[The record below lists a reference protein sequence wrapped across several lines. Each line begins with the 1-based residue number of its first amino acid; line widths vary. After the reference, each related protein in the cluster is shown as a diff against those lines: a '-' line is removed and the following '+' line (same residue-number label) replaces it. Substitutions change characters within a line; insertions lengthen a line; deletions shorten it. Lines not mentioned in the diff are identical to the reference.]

1 MPDKLKGEI
10 DKITFYNEDTGF
22 GVVRLRSGRIITGTL
37 PKLSEGDR
45 VEAEGEWIVHPKF
58 GSQLKVSKIVI
69 TRPEGKVAILK
80 YLNSGVLK
88 GLPKNSAKF
97 IVDYF
102 GDKALEIIEK
112 NPEKLLKVPGISAK
126 KLERIVQSWNE
137 QKSLHKLVIF
147 LQNYDIPLTH
157 ASKILTKYGD
167 NAETVILTNPYQM
180 IFDIRGVGFK
190 TADTIAQKV
199 GLNQDYP
206 PRIKSGVLYV
216 LEGAANAD
224 GHVYLPFDE
233 LVELCK
239 KNLGV
244 DLKNY
249 EQQFS
254 ELVTERRIILTGN
267 SVYLREVYDSE
278 RIIEGKILELAR
290 PKHDDTT
297 DFFKNFAHTLGHFS
311 EEQLEAV
318 KLATE
323 NGFLVLT
330 GGPGTGKTTTLKGII
345 DLYKRCKMKIALAA
359 PTGRAAKRM
368 SEVIGFEAKTIHRLL
383 EYEPVTGKF
392 VHNKSNPIKAKLLV
406 IDEVSMI
413 NTFLMASLLF
423 AVDRETTV
431 IFVGDKDQLPAIG
444 PGNIL
449 HDILE
454 YDKVPIIRLNKIFR
468 QAEQSRI
475 ITNSHLINR
484 GMMPDLSNNK
494 EGDFFFIEQED
505 SRQIPGLLLDLVGKR
520 LPAKYG
526 FDPFTDI
533 QILAPMYRGEAGVD
547 AINKCLQDGLNQNE
561 VMLTRG
567 EVQFKRQD
575 KFMQLVNDYERD
587 IFNGDI
593 GYLTGVNDEDEQL
606 IFNFGEKEVE
616 FTVTEL
622 DDITLAYACTIHK
635 SQGSEYPC
643 VIVVLT
649 NEQHFMLKR
658 NLIYTAI
665 TRASSLLLIVGS
677 KRAVHR
683 AVTNN
688 SEQKRYTSL
697 FKLPGGTDES
707 RNVQLLF

>member
-475 ITNSHLINR
+475 ITNSHLINK

-494 EGDFFFIEQED
+494 EGDFFFVEQED

-567 EVQFKRQD
+567 EIQFKRQD

-606 IFNFGEKEVE
+606 IFNFGEKQVE

-665 TRASSLLLIVGS
+665 TRAASLLLIVGS

-707 RNVQLLF
+707 QNVELLF

>member
-10 DKITFYNEDTGF
+10 ERITFYNEDTGF
-22 GVVRLRSGRIITGTL
+22 GVVRLRSGRLITGIL
-37 PKLSEGDR
+37 PRLSEGDR
-45 VEAEGEWIVHPKF
+45 IEAEGEWTVHPKY

-69 TRPEGKVAILK
+69 LKPEGKVAILK
-80 YLNSGVLK
+80 YLSSGVLK

-97 IVDYF
+97 LVDYY
-102 GDKALEIIEK
+102 GEKALEIIEK
-112 NPEKLLKVPGISAK
+112 DPEKLLKVPGISAK
-126 KLERIVQSWNE
+126 KLEKIVQSWNE

-147 LQNYDIPLTH
+147 MQKYDIPLTH
-157 ASKILTKYGD
+157 SSKILAKYGEHS
-167 NAETVILTNPYQM
+167 ETVILTNPYQM
-180 IFDIRGVGFK
+180 IFDIRGIGFK

-199 GLNQDYP
+199 GLNHDYP

-216 LEGAANAD
+216 LENAANSD
-224 GHVYLPFDE
+224 GHVYLPFEE
-233 LVELCK
+233 LVELCR
-239 KNLGV
+239 KNLNV
-244 DLKNY
+244 DLRNY

-254 ELVTERRIILTGN
+254 ELITERRIVVLGTN
-267 SVYLREVYDSE
+267 VYLREIHDSE
-278 RIIEGKILELAR
+278 RIIEGKILELSR

-297 DFFKNFAHTLGHFS
+297 DFFKNFAHTLQHFS

-345 DLYKRCKMKIALAA
+345 DLYKKCKLKIALAA

-368 SEVIGFEAKTIHRLL
+368 TEVIGLEARTIHRLL
-383 EYEPVTGKF
+383 EYDPTTGKF
-392 VHNKSNPIKAKLLV
+392 LHNKSNPIKAKLLV
-406 IDEVSMI
+406 VDEVSMI
-413 NTFLMASLLF
+413 NTFLMASLLY

-431 IFVGDKDQLPAIG
+431 VFVGDKDQLPAIG

-484 GMMPDLSNNK
+484 GMMPDLSNDK
-494 EGDFFFIEQED
+494 DGDFFFIEKED
-505 SRQIPGLLLDLVGKR
+505 SREIPPFLLELVGKR

-533 QILAPMYRGEAGVD
+533 QILAPMYKGDAGVD
-547 AINKCLQDGLNQNE
+547 AINKCLQEGLNTSD
-561 VMLTRG
+561 VILTRG
-567 EVQFKRQD
+567 DVQFKLKD
-575 KFMQLVNDYERD
+575 KFMQLVNDYERE

-593 GYLTGVNDEDEQL
+593 GYLTGINDEDEEL
-606 IFNFGEKEVE
+606 VFNFGDREVS
-616 FTVTEL
+616 FTVNDL

-649 NEQHFMLKR
+649 NEQYFMLKR

-665 TRASSLLLIVGS
+665 TRASGLLLIVGS
-677 KRAVHR
+677 KRAVSL
-683 AVTNN
+683 AVKNN

-697 FKLPGGTDES
+697 FRLSGEDGEAEPA
-707 RNVQLLF
+707 RQLF

>member
-102 GDKALEIIEK
+102 GDKALEVIEK

-345 DLYKRCKMKIALAA
+345 DLYKKCKMKIALAA

-413 NTFLMASLLF
+413 NTFLMASLLY

-561 VMLTRG
+561 VILTRG

-665 TRASSLLLIVGS
+665 TRAASLLLIVGS

>member
-345 DLYKRCKMKIALAA
+345 DLYKKCKMKIALAA

-567 EVQFKRQD
+567 EVQFKLHD

-606 IFNFGEKEVE
+606 IFSFGEKQVE

-665 TRASSLLLIVGS
+665 TRAANLLLIVGS

-697 FKLPGGTDES
+697 FKIQKETTATS
-707 RNVQLLF
+707 LF

>member
-484 GMMPDLSNNK
+484 GIMPDLSNNK
-494 EGDFFFIEQED
+494 EGDFFFVEQED

-561 VMLTRG
+561 VILTRG
-567 EVQFKRQD
+567 EIQFKRQD

-606 IFNFGEKEVE
+606 IFNFGEKQVE

-665 TRASSLLLIVGS
+665 TRAASLLLIVGS

-707 RNVQLLF
+707 QNVELLF

>member
-475 ITNSHLINR
+475 ITNSHLINK
-484 GMMPDLSNNK
+484 GIMPDLSNNK

-697 FKLPGGTDES
+697 FKIQQATTTNS
-707 RNVQLLF
+707 LF

>member
-10 DKITFYNEDTGF
+10 ERITFYNEDTGF
-22 GVVRLRSGRIITGTL
+22 GVVRLRSGRIITGNL

-58 GSQLKVSKIVI
+58 GSQLKVSKIAI
-69 TRPEGKVAILK
+69 LKPEGKVAILK

-102 GDKALEIIEK
+102 GDKALEVIEK

-137 QKSLHKLVIF
+137 QKSLHKLVLF

-199 GLNQDYP
+199 GLNHDYP

-224 GHVYLPFDE
+224 GHVYLPFEE
-233 LVELCK
+233 LVELCR
-239 KNLGV
+239 KNLSV
-244 DLKNY
+244 DLNGY
-249 EQQFS
+249 EQQFN
-254 ELVTERRIILTGN
+254 ELITERRIVVLGSN
-267 SVYLREVYDSE
+267 VYLREVYDSE
-278 RIIEGKILELAR
+278 RIIEGKILELSR
-290 PKHDDTT
+290 EKHDDTT

-318 KLATE
+318 RLSTG

-345 DLYKRCKMKIALAA
+345 DLYKKCKLKIALAA

-368 SEVIGFEAKTIHRLL
+368 AEVIGLEAKTIHRLL

-392 VHNKSNPIKAKLLV
+392 VHNKSNPIKANLLV
-406 IDEVSMI
+406 VDEVSMI
-413 NTFLMASLLF
+413 NTFLMASLLY

-431 IFVGDKDQLPAIG
+431 VFVGDKDQLPAIG

-494 EGDFFFIEQED
+494 DGDFFFIEQED
-505 SRQIPGLLLDLVGKR
+505 SRQIPDLLLDLVGNR

-533 QILAPMYRGEAGVD
+533 QILAPMYRGDAGVD
-547 AINKCLQDGLNQNE
+547 AINKCLQDGLNANQ
-561 VMLTRG
+561 VVLTRG
-567 EVQFKRQD
+567 EVEFKMKD

-587 IFNGDI
+587 IYNGDI
-593 GYLTGVNDEDEQL
+593 GYLTGVNDEEDQL
-606 IFNFGEKEVE
+606 VFNFGDREVG

-649 NEQHFMLKR
+649 NEQYFMLKR

-665 TRASSLLLIVGS
+665 TRASNLLLIVGS

-688 SEQKRYTSL
+688 SEQKRFTSL
-697 FKLPGGTDES
+697 FKLQGDANAAATS
-707 RNVQLLF
+707 HTLF

>member
-475 ITNSHLINR
+475 ITNSHLINK

-494 EGDFFFIEQED
+494 EGDFFFVEQED

-561 VMLTRG
+561 VILTRG
-567 EVQFKRQD
+567 EIQFKRQD

-606 IFNFGEKEVE
+606 IFNFGEKQVE

-665 TRASSLLLIVGS
+665 TRAASLLLIVGS

-707 RNVQLLF
+707 QNVELLF

>member
-475 ITNSHLINR
+475 ITNSHLINK

-494 EGDFFFIEQED
+494 EGDFFFVEQED

-567 EVQFKRQD
+567 EVQFKLHD

-606 IFNFGEKEVE
+606 IFNFGEKQVE

-665 TRASSLLLIVGS
+665 TRAASLLLIVGS

-707 RNVQLLF
+707 QNVELLF

>member
-1 MPDKLKGEI
+1 
-10 DKITFYNEDTGF
+10 
-22 GVVRLRSGRIITGTL
+22 
-37 PKLSEGDR
+37 
-45 VEAEGEWIVHPKF
+45 
-58 GSQLKVSKIVI
+58 
-69 TRPEGKVAILK
+69 
-80 YLNSGVLK
+80 
-88 GLPKNSAKF
+88 
-97 IVDYF
+97 
-102 GDKALEIIEK
+102 
-112 NPEKLLKVPGISAK
+112 
-126 KLERIVQSWNE
+126 
-137 QKSLHKLVIF
+137 
-147 LQNYDIPLTH
+147 
-157 ASKILTKYGD
+157 
-167 NAETVILTNPYQM
+167 
-180 IFDIRGVGFK
+180 
-190 TADTIAQKV
+190 
-199 GLNQDYP
+199 
-206 PRIKSGVLYV
+206 
-216 LEGAANAD
+216 
-224 GHVYLPFDE
+224 
-233 LVELCK
+233 
-239 KNLGV
+239 
-244 DLKNY
+244 
-249 EQQFS
+249 
-254 ELVTERRIILTGN
+254 
-267 SVYLREVYDSE
+267 
-278 RIIEGKILELAR
+278 
-290 PKHDDTT
+290 
-297 DFFKNFAHTLGHFS
+297 
-311 EEQLEAV
+311 
-318 KLATE
+318 
-323 NGFLVLT
+323 
-330 GGPGTGKTTTLKGII
+330 
-345 DLYKRCKMKIALAA
+345 
-359 PTGRAAKRM
+359 
-368 SEVIGFEAKTIHRLL
+368 
-383 EYEPVTGKF
+383 
-392 VHNKSNPIKAKLLV
+392 
-406 IDEVSMI
+406 
-413 NTFLMASLLF
+413 
-423 AVDRETTV
+423 
-431 IFVGDKDQLPAIG
+431 
-444 PGNIL
+444 
-449 HDILE
+449 
-454 YDKVPIIRLNKIFR
+454 
-468 QAEQSRI
+468 RI